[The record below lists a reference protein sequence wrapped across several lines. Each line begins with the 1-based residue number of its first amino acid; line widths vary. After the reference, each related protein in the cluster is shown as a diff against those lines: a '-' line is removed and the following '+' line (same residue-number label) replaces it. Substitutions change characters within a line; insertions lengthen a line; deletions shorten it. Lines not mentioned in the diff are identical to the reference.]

1 MSDRDLKRED
11 YPLAENRPD
20 AVTGARGKRLEEL
33 TMDAVMNGDV
43 TMEDLRITPRAL
55 QQQAQIARSVGRH
68 ELAANFERAA
78 EMARVPQDQI
88 MRLYELLRPG
98 RAESKAALMKEAETL
113 RQQFE
118 ASLLAAFVEEA
129 ADLYERRGLFQSRF

>member
-1 MSDRDLKRED
+1 MSDEDLKKED

-20 AVTGARGKRLEEL
+20 VVFGSRGKALDEL
-33 TMDAVMNGDV
+33 TMDGVMRGEV

-55 QQQAQIARSVGRH
+55 QQQAQIARSVGRN

-78 EMARVPQDQI
+78 EMSRVPQDQI

-98 RAESKAALMKEAETL
+98 RAESKEALLEEAAMLKRDYDAP
-113 RQQFE
+113 
-118 ASLLAAFVEEA
+118 LLAAFVEEA
-129 ADLYERRGLFQSRF
+129 ANLYERRGLFQNRF

>member
-1 MSDRDLKRED
+1 MSDDDLKKED

-20 AVTGARGKRLEEL
+20 VVVGSRGKALDEL
-33 TMDAVMNGDV
+33 TMDGVMSGEV

-55 QQQAQIARSVGRH
+55 QQQAQIARSVGRN

-78 EMARVPQDQI
+78 EMSRVPQDQI

-98 RAESKAALMKEAETL
+98 RAESKEALLEEAVML
-113 RQQFE
+113 KRDFD
-118 ASLLAAFVEEA
+118 APLLAAFVEEA
-129 ADLYERRGLFQSRF
+129 ANLYERRGLFQNRF